1 MGAST
6 DFERARGT
14 RLELE
19 TRDPA
24 HRAARVVPTSRG
36 EVIARD
42 MSRASVRVVRGADG
56 ARDRVAASTGAS
68 TSARAGTTR
77 GRESRRRVVV
87 FRRGAYTNL
96 PEDERPPFHASWE
109 VPCGLLGA
117 RRAARSRADPNL
129 PLTSTS
135 STTRVDVEVDPCGAN
150 GFFLDVVITG
160 HIDVVCA
167 CCGEVYAHAL
177 DDDEEEEESNFGF
190 LAWLD
195 PNADVVTSSGDH
207 EVFPFPRSV
216 EELDLTP
223 IIADTIDFGLPSEL
237 SCAPCRVD
245 EPESWSCDPA

>member
-1 MGAST
+1 M
-6 DFERARGT
+6 
-14 RLELE
+14 
-19 TRDPA
+19 
-24 HRAARVVPTSRG
+24 
-36 EVIARD
+36 
-42 MSRASVRVVRGADG
+42 
-56 ARDRVAASTGAS
+56 
-68 TSARAGTTR
+68 
-77 GRESRRRVVV
+77 

-117 RRAARSRADPNL
+117 RRAARSRDDPNL

-177 DDDEEEEESNFGF
+177 DDDEEEESNFGF